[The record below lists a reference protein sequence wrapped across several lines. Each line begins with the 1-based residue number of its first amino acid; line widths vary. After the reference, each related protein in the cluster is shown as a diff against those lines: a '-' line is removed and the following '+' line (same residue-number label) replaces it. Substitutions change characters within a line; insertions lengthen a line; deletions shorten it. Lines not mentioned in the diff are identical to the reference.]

1 MRNTIRLTTAAA
13 ALTILASLLL
23 ATSSAVAEG
32 NCIHYGQAGWG
43 QVFTDN
49 NYQGDCF
56 EWRLGTQTELPS
68 MLTDSVSSL
77 RSWAG
82 SPSYYPILGDWDARI
97 QFRSGPN
104 EWWPSLPGWINDKT
118 DYVW

>member
-1 MRNTIRLTTAAA
+1 MKTTMRLA
-13 ALTILASLLL
+13 TILATLIVLPSLFLFTPT
-23 ATSSAVAEG
+23 ATAEG
-32 NCIHYGQAGWG
+32 NCIHYGEAGWG
-43 QVFTDN
+43 QVFTDY

-56 EWRLGTQTELPS
+56 EWRLGAQQNLPNI
-68 MLTDSVSSL
+68 LTDTVSSL

-82 SPSYYPILGDWDARI
+82 SPSYHPILGDWDART

-104 EWWPSLPGWINDKT
+104 EWWPVLPNWINDRT